1 MQTVSVKNGF
11 LCFQIPCCIGNN
23 FFKMESLMKNLI
35 VCAAFFV
42 VAIGLSNVSMAECDT
57 PALDRLACL
66 KNKARVSLKDTARN
80 VMCHVQKAKSRTVK
94 AVKST
99 RCNTVEA
106 VKSIPSKLRGG
117 VKKAMDSRPKIIG
130 CCKVPSEVTEFNRM
144 LHQGIILPV
153 AVMPE
158 VNDDLVFENN

>member
-1 MQTVSVKNGF
+1 
-11 LCFQIPCCIGNN
+11 
-23 FFKMESLMKNLI
+23 MKNLI

-66 KNKARVSLKDTARN
+66 KNKARASLKDTAQN